1 MPPQVS
7 SITRWEVRIARCCI
21 RSPAPYVASNA
32 SIGGLQPMSLAHS
45 TRTGGA
51 SMNESMLWQ
60 DQLLAT
66 KIFVPAS
73 PQTLIRRPRLTALL
87 DEGLQRKLTLLSA
100 PAGFG
105 KTTLLSTWVQTRAE
119 EDAPVAWSPSM
130 KVTITLYASGPTS
143 LQHWI

>member
-1 MPPQVS
+1 
-7 SITRWEVRIARCCI
+7 
-21 RSPAPYVASNA
+21 
-32 SIGGLQPMSLAHS
+32 
-45 TRTGGA
+45 
-51 SMNESMLWQ
+51 MNESMLWQ

-143 LQHWI
+143 LQHWIPRTRGSASRLWLICARRRYSRSSL

>member
-1 MPPQVS
+1 
-7 SITRWEVRIARCCI
+7 
-21 RSPAPYVASNA
+21 
-32 SIGGLQPMSLAHS
+32 
-45 TRTGGA
+45 
-51 SMNESMLWQ
+51 MNESMLWQ

-73 PQTLIRRPRLTALL
+73 PQTLIWRPRLTALL

-119 EDAPVAWSPSM
+119 EDAPVAWVSLDESDNNPVRFWSYLL
-130 KVTITLYASGPTS
+130 TALDTS
-143 LQHWI
+143 YQGIGQQAL